1 MKSKSTKPVIGINL
15 DVRDGPP
22 PEASLQTTYLDAVVK
37 SGGIPVLIPPV
48 SESDLDTIME
58 MVDGVIFVGGLDY
71 NPCRYNQEKEPETV
85 LINATRDNFDF
96 AFINKV
102 MTDYDVPVLGI
113 CLGMQLLNVHRG
125 GDLVQDI
132 PKTYP
137 ESGIKHSSPD
147 GWNKGF
153 NEHSVRLVKG
163 SRLYEIYQ
171 KEELRISTS
180 HHQAVRNPGEGL
192 KVVSSADD
200 GVIEAIELDGERMV
214 IGVQWHPERGYDV
227 NKPLFDSFVKASA
240 NGNS

>member
-1 MKSKSTKPVIGINL
+1 MIEPGRMAREVTLVDAGLGNL
-15 DVRDGPP
+15 ASVERALIQVRAGVRVTSDPDKV
-22 PEASLQTTYLDAVVK
+22 ATSRMVVFPGQ
-37 SGGIPVLIPPV
+37 SAFGAATQAI
-48 SESDLDTIME
+48 
-58 MVDGVIFVGGLDY
+58 VDGAMGAALRMVIERGDPF
-71 NPCRYNQEKEPETV
+71 
-85 LINATRDNFDF
+85 
-96 AFINKV
+96 
-102 MTDYDVPVLGI
+102 LGI

-137 ESGIKHSSPD
+137 ESGIKHASPD

-171 KEELRISTS
+171 KEELQISTS
-180 HHQAVRNPGEGL
+180 HHQAVRNPGDGL

-214 IGVQWHPERGYDV
+214 IGVQWHPERGYDL
-227 NKPLFDSFVKASA
+227 NKPLFDSFVKAST
-240 NGNS
+240 NGH